1 MGGLRA
7 LRHHARRVRLDGINP
22 GDVVRASV
30 RGRVFHALV
39 KGTDP
44 AGLQVEPLE
53 RGISYRHVKARDVLE
68 HWAKRGRPRA
78 DAKGDVNPEQRSLD
92 DLLDR

>member
-1 MGGLRA
+1 M
-7 LRHHARRVRLDGINP
+7 RLDAVNP
-22 GDVVRASV
+22 GDVVRVSV

-39 KGTDP
+39 RGTTP
-44 AGLQVEPLE
+44 GGLQVEPLQ
-53 RGISYRHVKARDVLE
+53 RGVSHRHVSARDVLE

-78 DAKGDVNPEQRSLD
+78 DADRAVNPEQRSLD

>member
-1 MGGLRA
+1 M
-7 LRHHARRVRLDGINP
+7 RLDGIHP
-22 GDVVRASV
+22 GDMVRLSV

-39 KGTDP
+39 KGTSPGGLTVDP
-44 AGLQVEPLE
+44 IE
-53 RGISYRHVKARDVLE
+53 RNITYRQVKAHDVLE

-78 DAKGDVNPEQRSLD
+78 DAREDLNPEQRSLD

>member
-1 MGGLRA
+1 
-7 LRHHARRVRLDGINP
+7 VRLDGITP
-22 GDVVRASV
+22 GDIVRVSV

-39 KGTDP
+39 RGVTDG
-44 AGLQVEPLE
+44 GLQVEPIE
-53 RGISYRHVKARDVLE
+53 RGISHRQVKARDVVE

-78 DAKGDVNPEQRSLD
+78 QAERDVNPEQRSLD